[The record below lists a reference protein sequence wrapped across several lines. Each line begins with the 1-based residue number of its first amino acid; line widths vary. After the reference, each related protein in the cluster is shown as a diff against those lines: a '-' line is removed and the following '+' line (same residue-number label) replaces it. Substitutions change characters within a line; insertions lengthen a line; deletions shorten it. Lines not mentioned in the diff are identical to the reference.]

1 MKKLWIIILV
11 LCLVG
16 CGANEVYVNENNQTA
31 EVSET
36 KPAEVSETKP
46 AETKEERP
54 AEPVDVLVAHK
65 FITGDEAVKILSA
78 SDDYTSKLS
87 LYDYNSKFFSEKPLN
102 TEGLK
107 AVYSEHVLEW
117 NDSQK
122 ASVDEAMRNINKELA
137 KFDIDMPNVS
147 FILTSDKDEGGAAYT
162 RGQSIILKP
171 HSVYKYSINLE
182 HLIVHEMFHV
192 YSRAHKDLRP
202 AMYKVIGYEKCQ
214 ELKFP
219 KEIEDLRI
227 SNPDAP
233 DNNFYITGTYK
244 DQMYSFIPII
254 YSSEPYEIG
263 SGASFF
269 QTLQDK
275 MLAVEIKGDVP
286 TPIYVDDEPLI
297 VNKNHIDEF
306 YEKVGL
312 NTDYTYHPEETMADN
327 FVYMLYEMD
336 VKSPWVLEGL
346 KAVIDKN
353 NQ

>member
-1 MKKLWIIILV
+1 MKKLWLV
-11 LCLVG
+11 LLVLSLVS
-16 CGANEVYVNENNQTA
+16 CGTANEVYVNDQPI
-31 EVSET
+31 EVGQ
-36 KPAEVSETKP
+36 
-46 AETKEERP
+46 AETKEKHE
-54 AEPVDVLVAHK
+54 EPIETKSDDSGEVLVDHK

-78 SDDYTSKLS
+78 NDDYTSKLS
-87 LYDYNSKFFSEKPLN
+87 IYDYHSKFFSDKPLD

-117 NDSQK
+117 NDDQK
-122 ASVDEAMRNINKELA
+122 ASVDEAMKNINA
-137 KFDIDMPNVS
+137 QMVKFDIDMPDIS
-147 FILTSDKDEGGAAYT
+147 FILTSNKDEGGAAYT

-171 HSVYKYSINLE
+171 QSVYKYSINLE
-182 HLIVHEMFHV
+182 HLIVHELFHV

-202 AMYKVIGYEKCQ
+202 AMYEIIGYKPCK

-233 DNNFYITGTYK
+233 DNNFYITGTY
-244 DQMYSFIPII
+244 QGEMYSFIPII

-275 MLAVEIKGDVP
+275 MLAVEIKDDAP
-286 TPIYVDDEPLI
+286 IPIYVDDEPLI

-353 NQ
+353 KK